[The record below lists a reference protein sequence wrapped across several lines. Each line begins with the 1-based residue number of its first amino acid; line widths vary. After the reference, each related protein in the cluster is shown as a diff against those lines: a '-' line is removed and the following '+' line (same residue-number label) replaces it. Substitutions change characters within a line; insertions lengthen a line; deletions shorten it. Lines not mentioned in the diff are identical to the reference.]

1 MEIVKLLSLI
11 ATVMPE
17 IMRIIRAIQE
27 KQKIEKDNIKVKEE
41 MIKIANAFEEKN
53 AKALNDIFNK

>member
-1 MEIVKLLSLI
+1 MEIVKLL
-11 ATVMPE
+11 